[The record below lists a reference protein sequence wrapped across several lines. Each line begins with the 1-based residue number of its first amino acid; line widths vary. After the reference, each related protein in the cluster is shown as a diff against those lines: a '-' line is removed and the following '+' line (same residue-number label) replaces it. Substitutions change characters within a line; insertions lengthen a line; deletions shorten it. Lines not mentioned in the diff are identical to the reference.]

1 MNDQQQNM
9 NDQQQNMY
17 DPQVIELNDDTNG
30 FYTASDPALIDD
42 LNNDTNDRNTGHETD
57 AIKF

>member
-30 FYTASDPALIDD
+30 LNTASDPALIDD

-57 AIKF
+57 AV